1 VRAGGCRWQ
10 VTDLR
15 ERRARQARD
24 FFVRRRKMADE
35 EDKEMQYHL
44 QALILSVASAALI
57 GLRLTYVF
65 GEWGSC
71 VVMIVIGTL
80 DWPRFTYGLR
90 CRS

>member
-1 VRAGGCRWQ
+1 

-44 QALILSVASAALI
+44 QAIILSVASAAALI